1 MKIINFIRKKKL
13 QKKQREILKSKMAF
27 AIKQQPQKTYII
39 DIVQKI
45 EIMSIND
52 GLLLKCLD

>member
-1 MKIINFIRKKKL
+1 MKIIKFIRKKKL